1 MIIGLG
7 APKGATEVDSGGVAP
22 AIDTGYRIKQPARI
36 EQLFVLHGHGRGHV
50 IDSCD
55 RKKGTRRASAMGG
68 GLGRTTRPR
77 VREDIGATI
86 HPLRTR
92 GIHDGALQQTCGGR
106 RLRRDEV
113 RSAASVWLSL
123 CVRATT
129 LAFPETAPQQRRA
142 CPSRLQSVDLCV
154 TSAFAHFRA
163 LTVQCAGVLRKRRR
177 R

>member
-68 GLGRTTRPR
+68 VWDAQLAQDSGR
-77 VREDIGATI
+77 
-86 HPLRTR
+86 HR
-92 GIHDGALQQTCGGR
+92 GD
-106 RLRRDEV
+106 DS
-113 RSAASVWLSL
+113 SAAHP
-123 CVRATT
+123 RD
-129 LAFPETAPQQRRA
+129 P
-142 CPSRLQSVDLCV
+142 
-154 TSAFAHFRA
+154 
-163 LTVQCAGVLRKRRR
+163 
-177 R
+177 

>member
-68 GLGRTTRPR
+68 GLGRTTLPG

-113 RSAASVWLSL
+113 SSAASV
-123 CVRATT
+123 CRCATT
-129 LAFPETAPQQRRA
+129 LGFQSSPAAAESMPVSP
-142 CPSRLQSVDLCV
+142 PISRFVRDFGPCSFQGAY
-154 TSAFAHFRA
+154 SAVR
-163 LTVQCAGVLRKRRR
+163 GVVRKRRR